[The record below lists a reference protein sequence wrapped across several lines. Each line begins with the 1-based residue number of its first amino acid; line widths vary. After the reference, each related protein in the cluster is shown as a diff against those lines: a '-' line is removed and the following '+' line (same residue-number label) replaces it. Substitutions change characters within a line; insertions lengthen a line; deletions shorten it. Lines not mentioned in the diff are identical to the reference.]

1 MTTNKKA
8 VVITSQAFS
17 LINFRKEILQKMCDK
32 GLEVYALAPD
42 FTSADKNNLLDLGVT
57 PVDTKIER
65 VSLGPIRAF
74 IELYDLTKKIKKI
87 DADISLCYFAKPV
100 VIGNIAAMMSGVK
113 ARFSI
118 IEGLGNSRT
127 SIENSFV
134 YKLLFIAAYKIAL
147 FGSNKIFFTNKE
159 DLSFFLTKKL
169 INKNQSVYWGGIGVN
184 LKYWSCDKTVIAQD
198 KPLKFIMSTR
208 LLKSKGV
215 LIYLKAAESIKRK
228 LPNVEFIL
236 IGGFDDNP
244 SSVSEGD
251 LYYYV
256 NKEIVDWSG
265 NVNNVKEYLCN
276 SDVFVLPSYYGEG
289 VPRSIQ
295 EAMACSMPI
304 ITTDWVGC
312 RETVNDKENGI
323 LIPIKNVDALVD
335 AMFYYINN
343 RKFIGV
349 HGSKSRKMACEM
361 YDVDAKTAFIVGHIV
376 K

>member
-1 MTTNKKA
+1 MK
-8 VVITSQAFS
+8 
-17 LINFRKEILQKMCDK
+17 
-32 GLEVYALAPD
+32 
-42 FTSADKNNLLDLGVT
+42 
-57 PVDTKIER
+57 
-65 VSLGPIRAF
+65 
-74 IELYDLTKKIKKI
+74 
-87 DADISLCYFAKPV
+87 
-100 VIGNIAAMMSGVK
+100 
-113 ARFSI
+113 
-118 IEGLGNSRT
+118 
-127 SIENSFV
+127 
-134 YKLLFIAAYKIAL
+134 
-147 FGSNKIFFTNKE
+147 
-159 DLSFFLTKKL
+159 
-169 INKNQSVYWGGIGVN
+169 
-184 LKYWSCDKTVIAQD
+184 D

-215 LIYLKAAESIKRK
+215 LTYLKAAECIKRK

-244 SSVSEGD
+244 SSVSEGV

-256 NKEIVDWSG
+256 NKEIVDWPG

-349 HGSKSRKMACEM
+349 HGSKSR
-361 YDVDAKTAFIVGHIV
+361 
-376 K
+376 